1 MAKKKK
7 NFFDLP
13 DKAISFEELV
23 EVRKAE
29 MEGMRP
35 GLTSEVKVGRL
46 STRVASP
53 RPFER
58 STFRMAQEVV
68 I

>member
-1 MAKKKK
+1 MAKKK
-7 NFFDLP
+7 NSLELP
-13 DKAISFEELV
+13 DREISFKELV

-35 GLTSEVKVGRL
+35 GLMAEVSVKNDK
-46 STRVASP
+46 TRVYSP
-53 RPFER
+53 SPFER
-58 STFRMAQEVV
+58 TTFNTVGGS

>member
-23 EVRKAE
+23 EVRKQE

-35 GLTSEVKVGRL
+35 GLTSVVTVGKL
-46 STRVASP
+46 STRVESP

-58 STFRMAQEVV
+58 STFRIHQEV
-68 I
+68 